1 MVLDIICMWFV
12 AVPLGL
18 ISAFVFKLPPLIVY
32 LFMCTDEFVKMPF
45 ALRHYFKGKWIRN
58 LTREF

>member
-1 MVLDIICMWFV
+1 MWFV